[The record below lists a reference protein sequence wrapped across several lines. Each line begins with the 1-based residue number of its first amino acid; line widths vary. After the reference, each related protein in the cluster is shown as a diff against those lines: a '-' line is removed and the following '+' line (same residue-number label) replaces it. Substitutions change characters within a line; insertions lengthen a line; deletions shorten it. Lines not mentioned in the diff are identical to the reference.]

1 MTDVSQLFRALAAAP
16 TWTATQPQTLADV
29 TITPTGGAL
38 GAVVTGLDAGRPL
51 AGEQVLAL

>member
-29 TITPTGGAL
+29 TITPPA
-38 GAVVTGLDAGRPL
+38 APSARWSP
-51 AGEQVLAL
+51 ASMRAAHCPASWCSR